1 MEQKLNQLLEK
12 VSNLESIMWEDRR
25 FFVGMMI
32 KLDKLIKIVNS
43 FIFMDDVGEEHD
55 THRFEEE
62 EAILSLLKRLSDIGE
77 MEEEFKKYNSLITS
91 EQFGES

>member
-43 FIFMDDVGEEHD
+43 FIFMDDVGEEHG
-55 THRFEEE
+55 THKLEDE
-62 EAILSLLKRLSDIGE
+62 EAILSLLKRISDIGE
-77 MEEEFKKYNSLITS
+77 MEEEFKKYNTHIKS